1 MTRVEICDPDRVGT
15 FALEDTM
22 PRRMPCVLLLFFFS
36 ALASAQTT
44 LNGAG
49 STFVSPI
56 MSKWA
61 QEYHKQHPEIQVN
74 YLPNGSGAGIAL
86 TMAGMIDFGGT
97 DAPVSDAQLAKAK
110 VPVIHVPVVLGADVP
125 AYNVPEVQTQL
136 RFTGQVLADIFLGKI
151 KNWND
156 PAISSMNRGVALPN
170 QEITVVHR
178 SDGSGTSYIWADYL
192 SKVSDE
198 WKNKVGKGTS
208 VKWPVGVGAN
218 GNEGVS
224 ERIREVKG
232 AIGYVELSYA
242 QNKKIPFGSVQNPNG
257 LFSTA
262 SVGGI
267 KEAAAS
273 AVGTQSDLRVSISN
287 APGPNAYPVASFSWI
302 LVPVRARNPES
313 KKALNEFLVWILTD
327 GQKYAAD
334 LYYSPLPPEV
344 AAKAQRVLEESR

>member
-1 MTRVEICDPDRVGT
+1 
-15 FALEDTM
+15 M
-22 PRRMPCVLLLFFFS
+22 PRRMPCVVVLFFVSF
-36 ALASAQTT
+36 LASAQTT

-49 STFVSPI
+49 STFVYPI

-61 QEYHKQHPEIQVN
+61 AEYHKQHSETQVS
-74 YLPNGSGAGIAL
+74 YLPLGSGAGIAQ
-86 TMAGMIDFGGT
+86 TMAGMLDFGGT
-97 DAPVSDAQLAKAK
+97 DAPVSDAELAKAK

-125 AYNVPEVQTQL
+125 AYNLPEVHTQL
-136 RFTGQVLADIFLGKI
+136 RFTGQILADIFLGKI

-156 PAISSMNRGVALPN
+156 PAIASANQGVSLPN
-170 QEITVVHR
+170 QELTVVHR
-178 SDGSGTSYIWADYL
+178 SDGSGTTYIWADYL
-192 SKVSDE
+192 SKVSSE
-198 WKNKVGKGTS
+198 WKNGVGKGTS
-208 VKWPVGVGAN
+208 VKWPVGVSAN

-242 QNKKIPFGSVQNPNG
+242 QNKKIPFGSVRNPNG
-257 LFSTA
+257 LFIAA

-273 AVGTQSDLRVSISN
+273 AVGAQSDLRVSISN

-313 KKALNEFLVWILTD
+313 KKALKEFLAWVLTE

-344 AAKAQRVLEESR
+344 AAKAQKVLEEYR

>member
-1 MTRVEICDPDRVGT
+1 
-15 FALEDTM
+15 
-22 PRRMPCVLLLFFFS
+22 
-36 ALASAQTT
+36 
-44 LNGAG
+44 
-49 STFVSPI
+49 
-56 MSKWA
+56 
-61 QEYHKQHPEIQVN
+61 
-74 YLPNGSGAGIAL
+74 
-86 TMAGMIDFGGT
+86 
-97 DAPVSDAQLAKAK
+97 
-110 VPVIHVPVVLGADVP
+110 
-125 AYNVPEVQTQL
+125 
-136 RFTGQVLADIFLGKI
+136 LADIFLGKI

-344 AAKAQRVLEESR
+344 AAKAQRMIEESR